1 MAPHPISIGIDDPEY
16 EHLVFDA
23 IEDGPFGG
31 ELVLLLHGFPETKR
45 SYRHQIPVLAALGY
59 RVVAVDQR
67 GYSPSARPAG
77 VDAYR
82 IDKLTNDVLAIADS
96 LGADRFH
103 LVGHDYGAVIAWQV
117 AARHQD
123 RLRSMTSLSVP
134 HPLAYLEAYET
145 SDQPA
150 RSGYFAWFR
159 DPATDI
165 ELGDPERLRRL
176 YLAAGLGDEDA
187 DAYSAALGS
196 PAAIGAALNWYR
208 ATGLYMIEG
217 LQPITVPVLYIW
229 STEDP
234 ALGRDG
240 AERTAAHVA
249 GPYRFEVLDGVD
261 HWIPEN
267 APDAT
272 SRILAEFLT
281 NLR

>member
-196 PAAIGAALNWYR
+196 PVAIGAALNWYR
-208 ATGLYMIEG
+208 ATGPYMIEG

-272 SRILAEFLT
+272 NRILAEFLT

>member
-45 SYRHQIPVLAALGY
+45 SYRHQIPVLAALVY

-196 PAAIGAALNWYR
+196 PVAIGAALNWYR
-208 ATGLYMIEG
+208 ATGPYMIEG

-272 SRILAEFLT
+272 NRILAEFLT

>member
-1 MAPHPISIGIDDPEY
+1 VAPHPIAIGIDDPEF

-23 IEDGPFGG
+23 IEDGPFDG

-45 SYRHQIPVLAALGY
+45 SFRHQLPVLAALGY

-67 GYSPSARPAG
+67 GYSPSARPPG
-77 VDAYR
+77 LDAYR
-82 IDKLTNDVLAIADS
+82 IDKLTGDVLAIADS

-117 AARHQD
+117 AARHQG
-123 RLRSMTSLSVP
+123 RLLSMTSLSVP

-145 SDQPA
+145 SDQPE

-159 DPATDI
+159 DPNTDI
-165 ELGDPERLRRL
+165 ELGDPQRLRQL
-176 YLAAGLGDEDA
+176 YLAAGLTEDDA
-187 DAYSAALGS
+187 DAYATALGS
-196 PAAIGAALNWYR
+196 PEAIGAALNWYR
-208 ATGLYMIEG
+208 ATGAYMIDG
-217 LQPITVPVLYIW
+217 LQPITVPVLHVW

-267 APDAT
+267 AADAT
-272 SRILAEFLT
+272 NRILTDFLT